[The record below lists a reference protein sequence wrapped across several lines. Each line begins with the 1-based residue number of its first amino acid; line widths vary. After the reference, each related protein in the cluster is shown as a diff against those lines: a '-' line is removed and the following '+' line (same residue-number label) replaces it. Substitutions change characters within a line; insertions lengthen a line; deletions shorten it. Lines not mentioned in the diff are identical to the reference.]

1 MNPGTFYLYEYEGDL
16 RKRNAGFLKISR
28 HYQSCIFQIHLRS
41 SQLETASEI
50 ELYGFFFHENTIQA
64 QRLSVLSLAAPTEAF
79 HFCASEN
86 SFPQRRSLE
95 AIDGFFLKC
104 PVSSVFWFTPDC
116 PETIEFN
123 KICFLDTVSTLQ
135 DKTQTERSED
145 ARQKTQTERSNEAR
159 HEIQSE
165 TSDEARHEIQSETS
179 NEVRH
184 EAQTETSADVPSET
198 TLETQ
203 AAAQQYVTDE
213 KTEKSLPD
221 EPSFPRKISLSEL
234 TILPRRFWSLS
245 SNSFLLHGYHNYK
258 HLILAEQNNRL
269 WLGVPGVYDLREARA
284 ADLFGFPRFCRSYA
298 DSEMLSDEERNL
310 KADFGHWFRCVGS
323 FTK

>member
-50 ELYGFFFHENTIQA
+50 ELYAFFFHENTIQA
-64 QRLSVLSLAAPTEAF
+64 QRLSVLSPAAPTEAF

-86 SFPQRRSLE
+86 SFPERRSLE

-135 DKTQTERSED
+135 AKTQTERSSE
-145 ARQKTQTERSNEAR
+145 TG

-165 TSDEARHEIQSETS
+165 TSSEALHEIQSETS
-179 NEVRH
+179 GEVRH
-184 EAQTETSADVPSET
+184 EVQTETSADVPSET

-203 AAAQQYVTDE
+203 AEAQQYVTDE

-298 DSEMLSDEERNL
+298 DSELLNDEERNL

>member
-50 ELYGFFFHENTIQA
+50 ELYAFFFHENTIQA

-86 SFPQRRSLE
+86 SFPERRSLE

-135 DKTQTERSED
+135 AKTQTERS
-145 ARQKTQTERSNEAR
+145 SEAL

-165 TSDEARHEIQSETS
+165 TSSEI
-179 NEVRH
+179 RH

-203 AAAQQYVTDE
+203 AEAQQYVTDE

-298 DSEMLSDEERNL
+298 DSELLSDEERNL

>member
-50 ELYGFFFHENTIQA
+50 ELYAFFFHENTIQA
-64 QRLSVLSLAAPTEAF
+64 QRLSVLSPAAPTEAF

-86 SFPQRRSLE
+86 SFPERRSLE

-135 DKTQTERSED
+135 AKTQTERSED
-145 ARQKTQTERSNEAR
+145 TRRETQTERSSEVR

-165 TSDEARHEIQSETS
+165 TSSEA
-179 NEVRH
+179 RH

-203 AAAQQYVTDE
+203 AEAQQYVTDE
-213 KTEKSLPD
+213 KTGKSLPD
-221 EPSFPRKISLSEL
+221 EPSFSRKISLSEL

-269 WLGVPGVYDLREARA
+269 WLGVPGVYDLRESRA

-298 DSEMLSDEERNL
+298 DSELLSDEERNL

>member
-50 ELYGFFFHENTIQA
+50 ELYAFFFHENTIQA

-86 SFPQRRSLE
+86 SFPERRSLE

-145 ARQKTQTERSNEAR
+145 ARQKTQTERSSEVR

-165 TSDEARHEIQSETS
+165 TSSEA
-179 NEVRH
+179 RH

>member
-50 ELYGFFFHENTIQA
+50 ELYAFFFHGNTIQA
-64 QRLSVLSLAAPTEAF
+64 QRLSVLSPAAPTEAF

-86 SFPQRRSLE
+86 SFPERRSLE

-123 KICFLDTVSTLQ
+123 KICFLDTGSTLQ
-135 DKTQTERSED
+135 AKTQTERSSETGHEI
-145 ARQKTQTERSNEAR
+145 QSETSSEAR

-165 TSDEARHEIQSETS
+165 TSG
-179 NEVRH
+179 EVRH

-203 AAAQQYVTDE
+203 AEAQQYVTDE

-298 DSEMLSDEERNL
+298 DSELLSDEERNL

>member
-50 ELYGFFFHENTIQA
+50 ELYAFFFHENTIQA
-64 QRLSVLSLAAPTEAF
+64 QRLSVLSPAAPTEAF

-86 SFPQRRSLE
+86 SFPERRSLE

-135 DKTQTERSED
+135 AKTQTERSED
-145 ARQKTQTERSNEAR
+145 ARRETQTETSSEAL

-165 TSDEARHEIQSETS
+165 TSSEIRHET
-179 NEVRH
+179 
-184 EAQTETSADVPSET
+184 QTETSADVPSET

-203 AAAQQYVTDE
+203 AEAQQYVTDE

-221 EPSFPRKISLSEL
+221 EPSFPRKIFLSEL

-298 DSEMLSDEERNL
+298 DSELLSDEERNL

-323 FTK
+323 STK

>member
-50 ELYGFFFHENTIQA
+50 ELYAFFFHENTIQA
-64 QRLSVLSLAAPTEAF
+64 QRLSVLSPAAPTEAF

-86 SFPQRRSLE
+86 SFPERRSLE

-135 DKTQTERSED
+135 AKTQTERSSE
-145 ARQKTQTERSNEAR
+145 TR

-165 TSDEARHEIQSETS
+165 TSSEALHEIQSETS
-179 NEVRH
+179 GEVRH

-203 AAAQQYVTDE
+203 AEAQQYVTDE

-298 DSEMLSDEERNL
+298 DSELLNDEERNL